1 MHRGLRYW
9 IASEPLELLLR
20 HGQLPWPSYA
30 VFAFVVL
37 ENEQLWFHLAGGLG
51 QPFLVRGSGS
61 AEIFLGRGVCSFSET
76 CFSDDNH
83 RS

>member
-9 IASEPLELLLR
+9 IASEPLGLLLR

-30 VFAFVVL
+30 VFAFVFL
-37 ENEQLWFHLAGGLG
+37 ENEQLWFHLAGDWDSLSLCAV
-51 QPFLVRGSGS
+51 PDS

>member
-9 IASEPLELLLR
+9 IASELGLLLR
-20 HGQLPWPSYA
+20 HGELPWPSYA
-30 VFAFVVL
+30 VFAFVFL
-37 ENEQLWFHLAGGLG
+37 ENEQLRFHLAGELG
-51 QPFLVRGSGS
+51 QPFLCAVPDS